1 MSPVNGLPHERFLTF
16 LELNDHSGRGM
27 ADLVHRYLTTE
38 LQLDFKNANDNA
50 ANMAGRYNG
59 MQKKKSKK
67 NIAIQFAFS

>member
-38 LQLDFKNANDNA
+38 LQLDYMNEYEQILEKN
-50 ANMAGRYNG
+50 
-59 MQKKKSKK
+59 
-67 NIAIQFAFS
+67 